1 MEDTIAAIASAP
13 GEGGIGIIR
22 ISGEESFEIL
32 KQIFQPAAKE
42 KEMQIVNKRLI
53 YGHIIDFD
61 RKHQVVD
68 EVMAVCM
75 KGPYTYTT
83 EDVVEIDC
91 HGSMVS
97 LRNILALV
105 LRKGARLAEKGE
117 FTKRAFLNGR
127 IDLVQAEAVIDL
139 VRSKT
144 DKSFDAA
151 MDQMNGKLSERI
163 RQIRKELMDLLAL
176 IIVHLDYPEEDLEEI
191 TYSSLIDRLKAMGDF
206 IQELLSDADT
216 GRLLR
221 EGVGI
226 TIVGKPNVGKSS
238 LMNAMLRESRAIV
251 TEIPGTT
258 RDTIEEGV
266 QIRGIPIRLTD
277 TAGIRET
284 EDLVEQM
291 GISRSRE
298 AIKGADMILFLLDG
312 SRPISEEDR
321 QIGST
326 LIGKRTLILI
336 NKSDLEQKVTEEEA
350 LKLVPNGHVMLVSMK
365 LGQGMR
371 AIEDTVEAYV
381 FGGRIPLSDSVLV
394 TNVRHKE
401 LLSQALD
408 SLMDAVNMAESK
420 EALDF
425 IEVDVRRGWEL
436 LGQITGDSV
445 TDDLIG
451 EVFSRFCLGK

>member
-22 ISGEESFEIL
+22 ISGEKSFEIL
-32 KQIFQPAAKE
+32 DQIFRAVPKE
-42 KEMQIVNKRLI
+42 GTTQIVNKRLT
-53 YGHIIDFD
+53 YGHIIDSH
-61 RKHQVVD
+61 REHPVVD
-68 EVMAVCM
+68 EVMVVCM
-75 KGPYTYTT
+75 KGPHTYTA

-91 HGSMVS
+91 HGSMIS

-105 LRKGARLAEKGE
+105 LRRGARLAEKGE

-151 MDQMNGKLSERI
+151 MVQMNGELSEKI
-163 RQIRKELMDLLAL
+163 RRVRKELMDLLAL

-191 TYSSLIDRLKAMGDF
+191 TYSSLKDRLKTITDQ
-206 IQELLSDADT
+206 IKDLLIHADT
-216 GRLLR
+216 GRMLR
-221 EGVGI
+221 EGLGI

-258 RDTIEEGV
+258 RDTIEEGI

-277 TAGIRET
+277 TAGIRQT
-284 EDLVEQM
+284 DDLVEQI

-298 AIKGADMILFLLDG
+298 AATNADLILFLLDG
-312 SRPISEEDR
+312 SRPLTEEDR
-321 QIGST
+321 QIGMG
-326 LIGKRTLILI
+326 LKGKKTLILL
-336 NKSDLEQKVTEEEA
+336 NKSDLEQEVTVKEA
-350 LKLVPNGHVMLVSMK
+350 ENIVPNGAVIVTSMSR
-365 LGQGMR
+365 GQGI
-371 AIEDTVEAYV
+371 AEIEDTVEDFVY
-381 FGGRIPLSDSVLV
+381 GGRISPSDSVFV

-408 SLMDAVNMAESK
+408 SLQDGAAMAERK

-436 LGQITGDSV
+436 LGQITGDTV
-445 TDDLIG
+445 TDDLVG

>member
-13 GEGGIGIIR
+13 GEGGIGIVR
-22 ISGEESFEIL
+22 ISGDRSFEIM
-32 KQIFQPAAKE
+32 KQIFQTVDNKKE
-42 KEMQIVNKRLI
+42 TQIVNRRLT
-53 YGHIIDFD
+53 YGHIIDHE
-61 RKHQVVD
+61 RNHQVVD
-68 EVMAVCM
+68 EVMAVFM
-75 KGPYTYTT
+75 KGPHTYTT

-91 HGSMVS
+91 HGSMIS

-105 LRKGARLAEKGE
+105 LRRGARLAEKGE

-144 DKSFDAA
+144 DRSFDAA
-151 MDQMNGKLSERI
+151 MDQMNGRLSQKI
-163 RQIRKELMDLLAL
+163 RQVRKDLMDLLAL

-191 TYSSLIDRLKAMGDF
+191 AYHSLTDRFKTIMDE
-206 IQELLSDADT
+206 IRELLADADT
-216 GRLLR
+216 GRMLR

-258 RDTIEEGV
+258 RDTIEEGI

-277 TAGIRET
+277 TAGIRQT
-284 EDLVEQM
+284 DDLVEQM

-298 AIKGADMILFLLDG
+298 AVKGADLILFLLDG
-312 SRPISEEDR
+312 SRPLSKEDR
-321 QIGST
+321 QIGDG
-326 LIGKRTLILI
+326 LEGKSTLILI
-336 NKSDLEQKVTEEEA
+336 NKSDLKQIVTEEEA
-350 LKLVPNGHVMLVSMK
+350 LALVPEGEVMATSMN
-365 LGQGMR
+365 LGQGIR
-371 AIEDTVEAYV
+371 QIEDRVEEFV
-381 FGGRIPLSDSVLV
+381 WGGRISPSDSVLV

-401 LLSQALD
+401 LLSLALD
-408 SLMDAVNMAESK
+408 SIVDAAAMAESK